1 MAFPILTSRDL
12 RSLRG
17 TFDKTSQELSL
28 AAGYDNSNPYK
39 SWENGKGAPTVNEFF
54 EITAH
59 CGLTPSESVD
69 WLTAPRKDE
78 LLKTLFNAVRNRKP
92 VVLLDEEYP

>member
-17 TFDKTSQELSL
+17 IFHKTSQELSS
-28 AAGYDNSNPYK
+28 AAGYNKSNPYK
-39 SWENGKGAPTVNEFF
+39 NWENGKRAPTVNEFF

-69 WLTAPRKDE
+69 WLTAPRKDDR
-78 LLKTLFNAVRNRKP
+78 LKTLSNVVRNRKP
-92 VVLLDEEYP
+92 VVLLDEDHP